1 MREVTA
7 SGQTVEEAVESALK
21 QLSMSREEVEIKI
34 IDQGKKGFLG
44 LFGATRAI
52 VNVRE
57 KSEVPV
63 KTEENIN
70 ENHVTQAKVK
80 NNDDVQKV
88 ESSEKQAVSETSK
101 QEDTMVTILEAENYL
116 KSIAQH
122 MGVEVEVEKTVTE
135 KRVHFDLSGEK
146 IAILIGKRGKTLNAI
161 QYLTQ
166 LIINKDGR
174 KFHSVVVDAE
184 GYRKRRE
191 DTLKDLAE
199 KMASKAIRIDGK
211 VALEP
216 MPAYERKIIHS
227 SLQKSDEVD
236 TFSDGVEPHRYIVIQ
251 PK

>member
-7 SGQTVEEAVESALK
+7 SGQTVEEAVQSALK
-21 QLSMSREEVEIKI
+21 QLSMSRDEVEIEV
-34 IDQGKKGFLG
+34 IDRGKKGFLG

-52 VNVRE
+52 VKVRE
-57 KSEVPV
+57 KSLTPETDIEETKEDDYQVI
-63 KTEENIN
+63 TE
-70 ENHVTQAKVK
+70 T
-80 NNDDVQKV
+80 KV
-88 ESSEKQAVSETSK
+88 ENKKEAVDQEEASSSEEELVINIK
-101 QEDTMVTILEAENYL
+101 EAEQYL
-116 KSIAQH
+116 KSLAEN
-122 MGVEVEVEKTVTE
+122 MGVTVEIKTTIEE
-135 KRVHFDLSGEK
+135 KRAVFELFGDK

-166 LIINKDGR
+166 LVINKNGR
-174 KFHSVVVDAE
+174 KFHSVIVDAE

-191 DTLKDLAE
+191 ETLKELAG

-227 SLQKSDEVD
+227 SLQQSNRV
-236 TFSDGVEPHRYIVIQ
+236 TTYSDGVEPHRYIVIE